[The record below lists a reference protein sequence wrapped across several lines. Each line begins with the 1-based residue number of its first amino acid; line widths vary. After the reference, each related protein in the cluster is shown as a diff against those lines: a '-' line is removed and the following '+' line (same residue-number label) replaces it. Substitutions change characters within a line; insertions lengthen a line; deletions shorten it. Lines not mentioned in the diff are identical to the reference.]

1 MLQGVV
7 LISQTNT
14 DSHFNYH
21 YTVCPDGD
29 KPFSKT
35 WVRDYTKRLRECY
48 GEPGKSWG
56 YRIDKNFG
64 GIAVHFHNEEDSTWF
79 KMMAK

>member
-7 LISQTNT
+7 MIQQTNT

-21 YTVCPDGD
+21 YTVCPDGNNAFD
-29 KPFSKT
+29 KS
-35 WVRDYTKRLRECY
+35 WVKNYTSRLRETF
-48 GEPGKSWG
+48 GSPGKQWG

-64 GIAVHFHNEEDSTWF
+64 GIAVHFHNEQDAAWF